1 MENEKKGKPMS
12 EYQIIRILKDVA
24 LGLKEMHE
32 TGIVHRDVKVEN
44 ILLSRE
50 GVAKL
55 CDFGSSSKEKIN
67 LAKVKKS
74 LVYKY

>member
-1 MENEKKGKPMS
+1 
-12 EYQIIRILKDVA
+12 
-24 LGLKEMHE
+24 MHE

-50 GVAKL
+50 GIAKL

-74 LVYKY
+74 LVYKYEEEF